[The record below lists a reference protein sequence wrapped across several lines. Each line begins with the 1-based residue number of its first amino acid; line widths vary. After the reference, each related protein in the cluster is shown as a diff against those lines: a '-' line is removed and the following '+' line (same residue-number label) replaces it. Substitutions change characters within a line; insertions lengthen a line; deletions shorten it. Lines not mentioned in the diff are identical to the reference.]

1 MDSAAVL
8 NAVAVVGGALITALL
23 GIIGVL
29 LGKILGNTN
38 KTVDH
43 VANSHVDAHG
53 NPINLRDDLDE
64 KFDGMATLVKGVS
77 ADVGG
82 IKEDLRLIRRDQSTD
97 RATAAAA
104 AKEAAAAA
112 RAAAEAVLVAQQ
124 ALENTQPKHTHPE
137 GEPE

>member
-1 MDSAAVL
+1 MSPVDSNIVIACATVI
-8 NAVAVVGGALITALL
+8 AALL
-23 GIIGVL
+23 GLIGVL
-29 LGKILGNTN
+29 LGMIHKNAKAAVGQ
-38 KTVDH
+38 VQ
-43 VANSHVDAHG
+43 NSHTV
-53 NPINLRDDLDE
+53 NLRDDLDE

-112 RAAAEAVLVAQQ
+112 RAAAEAVIVAQR
-124 ALENTQPKHTHPE
+124 ALENTQPKHTIQKE
-137 GEPE
+137 NQND